1 MFLSANQL
9 LKITGWEVWATSI
22 ESNCVTFILKCL
34 DQTADCPVCG
44 SKDNGS
50 LGIRLVA
57 KMSNKQNPCCAMI
70 LPDG

>member
-1 MFLSANQL
+1 VVLGEIKGG
-9 LKITGWEVWATSI
+9 LKV
-22 ESNCVTFILKCL
+22 
-34 DQTADCPVCG
+34 G
-44 SKDNGS
+44 SKLDFNQRILGS